1 MNEAQPVEPSTPPVA
16 DAAANAAADTGKPLK
31 APGVLRKAALGF
43 IVVSGLIGAAA
54 FPFVIEPMVIG
65 QLHQTLA
72 QNNLRLAEGSQLSVS
87 FFGGSLS
94 GHDLVMHEIKGS
106 QNVLQVK
113 KLEADLAL
121 LESVQSGD
129 VVMTNLIID
138 GLSGSFRRENGGRIP
153 ILEPA
158 DKEGKPT
165 DWLGLGKQLMEWYKK
180 YAPESTEDKTAEEKP
195 GEPKPPE
202 QAPAEP
208 VPPKPKPATDWPDA
222 VVYHPQ
228 PQPGQPWP
236 RVVIRNLSINGTNF
250 GLPDESPFDV
260 TAFQLQGKDVS
271 LRLHPHEVMNLD
283 GQVSTK
289 GSGPLTM
296 KIQRNGG
303 KEGTMALKAEKV
315 DLAALSNPA
324 ISGDALSSFGATG
337 KMDLSLSTNW
347 LGWKQTSDVVTMLS
361 ETRLQPNAD
370 ASDTTRQIAST
381 MNALDGKPISWKP
394 TLGGTLFSPVFTD
407 YGLQSLQ
414 ASAVEAGK
422 QKAIEE
428 GTKAVQKEADKL
440 LDKNPAA
447 KGAADKAK
455 DLLKGFGK

>member
-1 MNEAQPVEPSTPPVA
+1 MNDAQPVEPSTPPI
-16 DAAANAAADTGKPLK
+16 ADTDKPLK
-31 APGVLRKAALGF
+31 PPGVLRKAALGF
-43 IVVSGLIGAAA
+43 IAVSGLIGVTA

-72 QNNLRLAEGSQLSVS
+72 DQNLRLADGSQISVS
-87 FFGGSLS
+87 FFGGSLT
-94 GHDLVMHEIKGS
+94 GNDLVMHEIKGS

-113 KLEADLAL
+113 KLDADLAIM
-121 LESVQSGD
+121 ESIQSGD

-195 GEPKPPE
+195 GEPKPE
-202 QAPAEP
+202 QPPTEP
-208 VPPKPKPATDWPDA
+208 VPPKAKPATDWPDA

-236 RVVIRNLSINGTNF
+236 RVIIRNLSINGTGF

-271 LRLHPHEVMNLD
+271 LRLHPHEIMTLD

-296 KIQRNGG
+296 KINRNGG
-303 KEGTMALKAEKV
+303 KDGTMALKAEKV

-324 ISGDALSSFGATG
+324 ISGDALTSFGATG

-347 LGWKQTSDVVTMLS
+347 LGWEQKSDVVTMLS
-361 ETRLQPNAD
+361 ETRMQPNAD
-370 ASDTTRQIAST
+370 ASETTRQIAST

-414 ASAVEAGK
+414 AGAVEAGK